1 MLINDFNK
9 YLQMVEENIEYSEGT
24 KEFYRKHLPILD
36 RYFYEKGRNSIEEIT
51 LKDVNDFVKF
61 NRKEC
66 SETTINKRL
75 GIIKRCIISLK
86 IESEESIKILNLKK
100 LKEVRRSYEML
111 TQDELKKIVRFVK
124 ALPNKTS
131 NYLLYKTFI
140 LLLVDTGARP
150 GEVLAI
156 EKRNINLDHNE
167 ILLKKTKTKIE
178 RFVYFYED
186 TKECMVELMKI
197 NNKSKYLLWNDNKQR
212 AINYDD
218 VRYIMKLIESSTGI
232 KNIYSYMFR
241 HTFATRLIEN
251 GADVFAVKDLMG
263 HEKLTTTQIY
273 THLSKSHVKKVYK
286 ASHKR

>member
-1 MLINDFNK
+1 MLINDFK
-9 YLQMVEENIEYSEGT
+9 RYIQMVEENIEYSEGT
-24 KEFYRKHLPILD
+24 KQFYRKHLPILD
-36 RYFYEKGRNSIEEIT
+36 RYFYEKGINSIDEIT
-51 LKDVNDFVKF
+51 LKDVNDFVKD
-61 NRKEC
+61 NRKQC

-75 GIIKRCIISLK
+75 GIIKRCIKSLK
-86 IESEESIKILNLKK
+86 IESDELIKILNLNK
-100 LKEVRRSYEML
+100 LKEVRRSYDML
-111 TQDELKKIVRFVK
+111 SQGELKKIVSYVK
-124 ALPNKTS
+124 MLPNTNP
-131 NYLLYKTFI
+131 NYLMYKTFI

-156 EKRNINLDHNE
+156 EKKNIRLDSDE

-186 TKECMVELMKI
+186 TKQCMIELIKL
-197 NNKSKYLLWNDNKQR
+197 NKSCKYLLWNQSKQR

-218 VRYIMKLIESSTGI
+218 VRYIMKLLESAVGI
-232 KNIYSYMFR
+232 KNIYAYMFR

-273 THLSKSHVKKVYK
+273 THLSKGHIKKVYQ